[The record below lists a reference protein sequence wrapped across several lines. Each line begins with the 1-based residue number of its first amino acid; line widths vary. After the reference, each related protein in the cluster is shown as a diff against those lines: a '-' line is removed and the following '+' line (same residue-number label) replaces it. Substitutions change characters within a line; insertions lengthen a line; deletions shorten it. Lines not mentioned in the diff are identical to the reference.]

1 MNHPKLCC
9 LARAGLL
16 GLSVTSVAG
25 AGPIHDAAR
34 ADDVHRVYWELKRG
48 VGVDERDAGGATA
61 LIVAK
66 QEGLDLALV
75 FSEREAAAAG
85 VFTRN
90 ALAAAPVHLCRDRVR
105 RGKARAVII
114 NSGNANACTGE
125 AGDKDARAMSRRTA
139 EALGLAGDD
148 QILVASTGVI
158 GHRLPMAKIE
168 SAIPAAVSALDEQGG
183 DAAAKSILT
192 TDLVPKTAAVE
203 VELSGGSV
211 RVGAM
216 AKGSG
221 MIRPRLVEPE
231 GPASLP
237 PPPAPMLAF
246 VTTDASAEPA
256 DLQKTLSRAA
266 EESFNCITVDGETS
280 TNDTVLLLANG
291 ASGVGV
297 STPADLETFQEAIG
311 AVCLKMA
318 HAIVRDGEGATKF
331 VTVRVSGA
339 ADGRQARTAA
349 FAIADS
355 NLVKT
360 ALFGCDPNWGRI
372 VSAAGASGVEVRP
385 EALRVKLNGAE
396 TFGGARADPEG
407 AKPLDGPEVEIEIDL
422 GVADGTATVWTS
434 DLSYEYVRINAEY
447 HT

>member
-1 MNHPKLCC
+1 MNPREISPSPIQWVEGGIT
-9 LARAGLL
+9 APGGFTASGVRAG
-16 GLSVTSVAG
+16 
-25 AGPIHDAAR
+25 I
-34 ADDVHRVYWELKRG
+34 
-48 VGVDERDAGGATA
+48 
-61 LIVAK
+61 K

-75 FSEREAAAAG
+75 FSEHEAAVAG

-90 ALAAAPVHLCRDRVR
+90 TLAAAPVHLCRERVH

-125 AGDKDARAMSRRTA
+125 SGEKDALAMARRTG
-139 EALGLAGDD
+139 EALGLDGDD
-148 QILVASTGVI
+148 QILVASTGII
-158 GHRLPMAKIE
+158 GRRLPMAKIQ
-168 SAIPAAVSALDEQGG
+168 SAIPAAVSSLDTQGG
-183 DAAAKSILT
+183 DAAAKAILT
-192 TDLVPKTAAVE
+192 TDRVPKTAAIE

-221 MIRPRLVEPE
+221 MIRPRLAAPE
-231 GPASLP
+231 DASP
-237 PPPAPMLAF
+237 PPQATMLAF
-246 VTTDASAEPA
+246 VTTDASVAPA
-256 DLQKTLSRAA
+256 DLRKTLIRAA
-266 EESFNCITVDGETS
+266 DDSFNRITVDGETS

-291 ASGVGV
+291 ASGVGA
-297 STPADLETFQEAIG
+297 SAPADLETFQEAVS

-318 HAIVRDGEGATKF
+318 HAIVRDGEGATQF

-339 ADGRQARTAA
+339 ADNRQARTAA

-360 ALFGCDPNWGRI
+360 ALFGRDPNWGRI

-385 EALRVKLNGAE
+385 ETLRVKLNGAE
-396 TFGGARADPEG
+396 TFGGGRAHPEG

>member
-1 MNHPKLCC
+1 MSPGEISPPPPSPPIRWIEGGVT
-9 LARAGLL
+9 APAGFTASGVRAG
-16 GLSVTSVAG
+16 
-25 AGPIHDAAR
+25 I
-34 ADDVHRVYWELKRG
+34 
-48 VGVDERDAGGATA
+48 
-61 LIVAK
+61 K

-75 FSEREAAAAG
+75 FSENEAAVAG

-90 ALAAAPVHLCRDRVR
+90 TLAAAPVHLCRERVH

-125 AGDKDARAMSRRTA
+125 PGEKDALAMARRTG

-148 QILVASTGVI
+148 QILVASTGIV
-158 GHRLPMAKIE
+158 GRRLPMAKIQ
-168 SAIPAAVSALDEQGG
+168 SAIPAAVSSLDTQGG
-183 DAAAKSILT
+183 EAAAKAILT
-192 TDLVPKTAAVE
+192 TDLVPKTAAIE

-221 MIRPRLVEPE
+221 MIRPRLAAPE
-231 GPASLP
+231 GAP
-237 PPPAPMLAF
+237 PSPPQATMLAF
-246 VTTDASAEPA
+246 VMTDASVAPA
-256 DLQKTLSRAA
+256 DLRKTLIRAA
-266 EESFNCITVDGETS
+266 DDSFNRITVDGETS

-291 ASGVGV
+291 ASGVGA
-297 STPADLETFQEAIG
+297 SAPADLETFQEAVS

-331 VTVRVSGA
+331 VTVRVRGA
-339 ADGRQARTAA
+339 ADNRQARTAA

-360 ALFGCDPNWGRI
+360 ALFGRDPNWGRI

-385 EALRVKLNGAE
+385 ETLRVKLNGAE
-396 TFGGARADPEG
+396 TFGGGRARPAG

>member
-1 MNHPKLCC
+1 MNPREISPSPIQWVEGGIT
-9 LARAGLL
+9 APGGFTASGVRAG
-16 GLSVTSVAG
+16 
-25 AGPIHDAAR
+25 I
-34 ADDVHRVYWELKRG
+34 
-48 VGVDERDAGGATA
+48 
-61 LIVAK
+61 K

-75 FSEREAAAAG
+75 FSEHEAAVAG

-90 ALAAAPVHLCRDRVR
+90 TLAAAPVHLCRERVH

-125 AGDKDARAMSRRTA
+125 SGEKDALAMARRTE
-139 EALGLAGDD
+139 EALGLDGDD
-148 QILVASTGVI
+148 QVLVASTGII
-158 GHRLPMAKIE
+158 GRRLPMAKIQ
-168 SAIPAAVSALDEQGG
+168 SAIPAAVSSLDTQGG
-183 DAAAKSILT
+183 GAAAKAILT
-192 TDLVPKTAAVE
+192 TDRVPKTAAIE

-221 MIRPRLVEPE
+221 MIRPRLAAPE
-231 GPASLP
+231 DAP
-237 PPPAPMLAF
+237 PPPQATMLAF
-246 VTTDASAEPA
+246 VTTDASVAPA
-256 DLQKTLSRAA
+256 DLRKTLVRAA
-266 EESFNCITVDGETS
+266 DDSFNRITVDGETS

-291 ASGVGV
+291 ASGVGA
-297 STPADLETFQEAIG
+297 SAPADLETFQEAVS

-331 VTVRVSGA
+331 VTVRVNGA
-339 ADGRQARTAA
+339 ADNRQARTAA

-360 ALFGCDPNWGRI
+360 ALFGRDPNWGRI

-385 EALRVKLNGAE
+385 ETLRVKLNGAE
-396 TFGGARADPEG
+396 TFGGGRAHPEG

-422 GVADGTATVWTS
+422 GVADGTATIWTS

>member
-1 MNHPKLCC
+1 MNPREISPSPIQWVEGGIT
-9 LARAGLL
+9 APGGFTASGVRAG
-16 GLSVTSVAG
+16 
-25 AGPIHDAAR
+25 I
-34 ADDVHRVYWELKRG
+34 
-48 VGVDERDAGGATA
+48 
-61 LIVAK
+61 K

-75 FSEREAAAAG
+75 FSEHEAAVAG

-90 ALAAAPVHLCRDRVR
+90 TLAAAPVHLCRERVL

-125 AGDKDARAMSRRTA
+125 SGEKDALAMARRTG
-139 EALGLAGDD
+139 EALGLDGDD
-148 QILVASTGVI
+148 QILVASTGII
-158 GHRLPMAKIE
+158 GRRLPMAKIQ
-168 SAIPAAVSALDEQGG
+168 SAIPAAVSSLDTQGG
-183 DAAAKSILT
+183 GAAAKAILT
-192 TDLVPKTAAVE
+192 TDRVPKTAAIE

-221 MIRPRLVEPE
+221 MIRPRLAAPE
-231 GPASLP
+231 DAP
-237 PPPAPMLAF
+237 PPPQATMLAF
-246 VTTDASAEPA
+246 VTTDASVAPA
-256 DLQKTLSRAA
+256 DLRKTLIRAA
-266 EESFNCITVDGETS
+266 DDSFNRITVDGETS

-291 ASGVGV
+291 ASGVGA
-297 STPADLETFQEAIG
+297 SAPADLETFQEAVS

-331 VTVRVSGA
+331 VTVRVNGA
-339 ADGRQARTAA
+339 ADNRQARTAA

-360 ALFGCDPNWGRI
+360 ALFGRDPNWGRI

-385 EALRVKLNGAE
+385 ETLWVKLNGAE
-396 TFGGARADPEG
+396 TFGGGRAHPEG

-422 GVADGTATVWTS
+422 GVADGTATIWTS